1 MSKKVRIILLS
12 TLGAIFL
19 ALALYKVYSNVTAKK
34 AFEIQVVN
42 ETSSSPLSE
51 AEDLK
56 IKKAKYYSIYSNG
69 KIEKASPFKI
79 KKQTVDVDP
88 TILFD
93 SYTQNN
99 ETRIKL
105 KKKNYK
111 LKDQNS
117 KKVITDP
124 NYKRLINRIVEDVR
138 YEAYTLR
145 LFKEGNSSY
154 YAYYRI
160 NAGISNA
167 GYLYYFNSKNGKFAK
182 LCKLENGVVVR
193 VKKLDMQY

>member
-1 MSKKVRIILLS
+1 
-12 TLGAIFL
+12 
-19 ALALYKVYSNVTAKK
+19 
-34 AFEIQVVN
+34 
-42 ETSSSPLSE
+42 
-51 AEDLK
+51 
-56 IKKAKYYSIYSNG
+56 
-69 KIEKASPFKI
+69 
-79 KKQTVDVDP
+79 VDVDP

-93 SYTQNN
+93 SYIQNN

-154 YAYYRI
+154 YAHYRI
-160 NAGISNA
+160 NASISNA

-193 VKKLDMQY
+193 VKKT

>member
-1 MSKKVRIILLS
+1 M
-12 TLGAIFL
+12 
-19 ALALYKVYSNVTAKK
+19 
-34 AFEIQVVN
+34 
-42 ETSSSPLSE
+42 
-51 AEDLK
+51 
-56 IKKAKYYSIYSNG
+56 
-69 KIEKASPFKI
+69 
-79 KKQTVDVDP
+79 DVDP

-160 NAGISNA
+160 NAGIRNA